1 MRGGAFYSSPS
12 ASNLEDR
19 RTNTIKRSNINHIST
34 AHISVTHNLGLIFW
48 VFNGFIVHLISR
60 RSFTSPGQWTRCC
73 GCTYSI
79 FNSKVWRMSRIH
91 FNHAE
96 ELQGKRNKKGGRV
109 HICDSASLTADERK
123 SFEVDV
129 VLFLRWLRLNT
140 NAHSERRIHH
150 FNDTFSG
157 RSHAQA
163 EINSTLVP
171 CVCAHKD
178 NPLIHTH
185 IYVHEHNNAQFCLY
199 TKKCRLC
206 VTANLNSRNIGL
218 WFF

>member
-1 MRGGAFYSSPS
+1 
-12 ASNLEDR
+12 
-19 RTNTIKRSNINHIST
+19 
-34 AHISVTHNLGLIFW
+34 
-48 VFNGFIVHLISR
+48 
-60 RSFTSPGQWTRCC
+60 
-73 GCTYSI
+73 
-79 FNSKVWRMSRIH
+79 MSRIH

-185 IYVHEHNNAQFCLY
+185 THTHMYTSTIMHSSACTQRNAD
-199 TKKCRLC
+199 C
-206 VTANLNSRNIGL
+206 VLQLI
-218 WFF
+218 

>member
-1 MRGGAFYSSPS
+1 
-12 ASNLEDR
+12 
-19 RTNTIKRSNINHIST
+19 
-34 AHISVTHNLGLIFW
+34 
-48 VFNGFIVHLISR
+48 
-60 RSFTSPGQWTRCC
+60 
-73 GCTYSI
+73 
-79 FNSKVWRMSRIH
+79 MSRIH

-171 CVCAHKD
+171 CVCA
-178 NPLIHTH
+178 
-185 IYVHEHNNAQFCLY
+185 
-199 TKKCRLC
+199 
-206 VTANLNSRNIGL
+206 
-218 WFF
+218 